1 MIRPQM
7 RPTLGVWIVV
17 TVLSAANSRAQDAA
31 PPRLEDRLIEVLRE
45 NRTITEAQ
53 ATDLR
58 RVAEDYRRDEER
70 RLRRDAGLDREIDV
84 LADRLAEDAVRSQYF
99 RGKGLRFTSADP
111 DASLE
116 IGLRLQVR
124 FTQAL
129 GEDAPGDDDEPQFAV
144 PRARLSL
151 GGHAFDPRLRYRF
164 LFDFA
169 GTNVDTPVSFPG
181 ISDDVSS
188 DARFADLKDAY
199 LAYAFDPALTIRA
212 GQFKTPYSRQA
223 LTGAGDLIFVDRAI
237 TDKVFPL
244 GRDVGVMAHGGF
256 GGGADDLVAYSFG
269 VFNGEGDNRSND
281 DRGLAYAAR
290 LAVSPFGE
298 VPYTEGNLRRTE
310 AFQATIGINAQLHQ
324 DDAHSGLGE
333 DRAIGADLAA
343 RYAGVSLLAELH
355 FREDDAVAGDDPSA
369 VGWLAQVGY
378 VLIQDRLELALRAS
392 SIDWDDNGTGNSAR
406 RESLVALSW
415 YLDGHAVK
423 WQADFGRVED
433 RDGDGSAADEWR
445 FRLQFQLTF

>member
-1 MIRPQM
+1 M
-7 RPTLGVWIVV
+7 RTQLREWIIAVV
-17 TVLSAANSRAQDAA
+17 VAWIGGALVAQDTT

-53 ATDLR
+53 AEDLR
-58 RVAEDYRRDEER
+58 RVAVDYRCDEER
-70 RLRRDAGLDREIDV
+70 RFRRETGLDREIDV
-84 LADRLAEDAVRSQYF
+84 VADRLAEDAVRSQYF
-99 RGKGLRFTSADP
+99 RGKGIRFASTDP

-116 IGLRLQVR
+116 IGLRLQFR
-124 FTQAL
+124 FTQSL
-129 GEDAPGDDDEPQFAV
+129 GEDAPGDDDETQFSV

-151 GGHAFDPRLRYRF
+151 GGHAFDPRLRYRI
-164 LFDFA
+164 LSDFA
-169 GTNVDTPVSFPG
+169 GTTVDTAVSFPG
-181 ISDDVSS
+181 LADDFSS

-199 LAYAFDPALTIRA
+199 VAYAFDPAFMIRG
-212 GQFKTPYSRQA
+212 GQFKAPYSRQS
-223 LTGAGDLIFVDRAI
+223 LTGAGDLVLVDRAI

-244 GRDVGVMAHGGF
+244 GRELGVMAHGGV
-256 GGGADDLVAYSFG
+256 GGAADDVFTYALG

-290 LAVSPFGE
+290 LTVSPFGE
-298 VPYTEGNLRRTE
+298 VPYTQGDLRRSE
-310 AFQATIGINAQLHQ
+310 SFQATLGLNALLHQ
-324 DDAHSGLGE
+324 NDGQVGLGE
-333 DRAIGADLAA
+333 DRAIGADVAA
-343 RYAGVSLLAELH
+343 RYAGVSLLTELH
-355 FREDDAVAGDDPSA
+355 VREDAAVVGDDPSA

-378 VLIQDRLELALRAS
+378 ALVADRLEIALRVAT
-392 SIDWDDNGTGNSAR
+392 IEWDDNGTGDSAR

-445 FRLQFQLTF
+445 FRVQFQLTF